1 MKSLIML
8 GGVFLAAVAAP
19 VQAQSSISSGGESL
33 LDSYVAYI
41 GEDDLYNSDGQRLT
55 RPWQIIRQDRA
66 NFHRFG
72 VRQRGDQGDS
82 FFDSSENRAV
92 LEDMLRRGQISR
104 AAAREIV
111 NGGITVYVDIYGRGD
126 QGTSV
131 HVTTE

>member
-1 MKSLIML
+1 ML